1 MFSCLNFC
9 CGYFGFC
16 LRSDFDYFE
25 GNCKKHVITDKMAEP
40 SEGSQSGPLRPPFAL
55 GRGLPGRSLLN
66 PPPPGRLTSLRSR
79 DLTLGGYKKKT
90 FVPNVHSI
98 RKSKDELKEEART
111 APKKDRKER
120 EDRQRERKRRERPQ
134 TIQSHSIFEQ
144 GPADT
149 FRKIGSWG
157 STNLSDCDPAFVPK
171 CIKKEKNIPED
182 DDNEILEKLQRDD
195 FLDDPG
201 LKNDPKHRPIRLPLH
216 QSCNFLT
223 AETGISL
230 KEETSNYTCSKS
242 PKMQPRFPSQASRT
256 YASDQPSTVGDLF
269 QQLSV
274 SDKEELLF
282 IQLPDTIPG
291 PLKATSCDK
300 SSKKEGK
307 AEDKHSSHTKAQ
319 DPMEKETVPVLSDLS
334 EGLIGKLQVRK
345 SGKVQLVIGDI
356 TLDVSEGAA
365 FSFLQQL
372 VSVRLT
378 EGLTGDMTV
387 LGNVTH
393 KLVCSPD
400 FEALLQGVKSSSN
413 TYSLSKS

>member
-1 MFSCLNFC
+1 
-9 CGYFGFC
+9 
-16 LRSDFDYFE
+16 
-25 GNCKKHVITDKMAEP
+25 MAEP

-55 GRGLPGRSLLN
+55 GRGLPGRPLLS

-90 FVPNVHSI
+90 FVPNVHSV
-98 RKSKDELKEEART
+98 RKSKDELKEEDHT
-111 APKKDRKER
+111 APKKERRER

-149 FRKIGSWG
+149 IRKIGSWG
-157 STNLSDCDPAFVPK
+157 STSLSDCDPALVTK
-171 CIKKEKNIPED
+171 CIKKEKNVSED
-182 DDNEILEKLQRDD
+182 GEAEILQKLQRDD

-216 QSCNFLT
+216 QSCNFIT
-223 AETGISL
+223 ADTATLCKTQRRELPCTNQFHAG
-230 KEETSNYTCSKS
+230 
-242 PKMQPRFPSQASRT
+242 
-256 YASDQPSTVGDLF
+256 DQPSTVGDLF
-269 QQLSV
+269 QNLSV

-291 PLKATSCDK
+291 PQKASSSDK

-307 AEDKHSSHTKAQ
+307 EK
-319 DPMEKETVPVLSDLS
+319 DPGEKEAVPVLSDFS
-334 EGLIGKLQVRK
+334 EGLIGRLQIRK
-345 SGKVQLVIGDI
+345 SGKVQLAMGDI

-400 FEALLQGVKSSSN
+400 FEALLQGVK
-413 TYSLSKS
+413 TTPPTQSLSKF

>member
-1 MFSCLNFC
+1 
-9 CGYFGFC
+9 
-16 LRSDFDYFE
+16 
-25 GNCKKHVITDKMAEP
+25 MAEP
-40 SEGSQSGPLRPPFAL
+40 SEGSQTGPLRPPFAL
-55 GRGLPGRSLLN
+55 GRGLPGRPLLN

-111 APKKDRKER
+111 APKKERRER

-149 FRKIGSWG
+149 IRKIGSWG
-157 STNLSDCDPAFVPK
+157 GTNLSDSDPALVTK
-171 CIKKEKNIPED
+171 CIKKERNVPED
-182 DDNEILEKLQRDD
+182 GDNKILEKLQRDD

-201 LKNDPKHRPIRLPLH
+201 LKNDPKQRPIKLPLH
-216 QSCNFLT
+216 QSCNF
-223 AETGISL
+223 AETATLL
-230 KEETSNYTCSKS
+230 KEEPSPHTSLKS
-242 PKMQPRFPSQASRT
+242 TTTQPRVLPQSSKT
-256 YASDQPSTVGDLF
+256 CTGDQPSTVGDLF
-269 QQLSV
+269 QHLSV

-291 PLKATSCDK
+291 PLKASSSEK

-307 AEDKHSSHTKAQ
+307 AEDKHASHAKAQ
-319 DPMEKETVPVLSDLS
+319 DPVEKEAAPVLSDFS
-334 EGLIGKLQVRK
+334 EGLIGRLQIRK
-345 SGKVQLVIGDI
+345 SGKVQLVMGDV

-400 FEALLQGVKSSSN
+400 FEALLQGVKTPSN
-413 TYSLSKS
+413 TYSLSKY

>member
-1 MFSCLNFC
+1 M
-9 CGYFGFC
+9 
-16 LRSDFDYFE
+16 E
-25 GNCKKHVITDKMAEP
+25 EP
-40 SEGSQSGPLRPPFAL
+40 SEGSPSGTLRSPFAL

-98 RKSKDELKEEART
+98 RKSKDELKEEAHT
-111 APKKDRKER
+111 APKKERRER
-120 EDRQRERKRRERPQ
+120 EERQRERKRRERPQ

-149 FRKIGSWG
+149 FRKIGGWG
-157 STNLSDCDPAFVPK
+157 NTNVSDCDPALVTK
-171 CIKKEKNIPED
+171 CIKKEKNVPED
-182 DDNEILEKLQRDD
+182 DESEILEKLQRDD

-201 LKNDPKHRPIRLPLH
+201 LKNDPRHRPIRLPLH
-216 QSCNFLT
+216 QSCNFWTTET
-223 AETGISL
+223 ATSL
-230 KEETSNYTCSKS
+230 KEESSENTCLIKS
-242 PKMQPRFPSQASRT
+242 PKTQHRVSSQAEE
-256 YASDQPSTVGDLF
+256 QPSTVGDLF
-269 QQLSV
+269 EQLSV
-274 SDKEELLF
+274 SDKEQLLF

-291 PLKATSCDK
+291 QIKNTSSER

-307 AEDKHSSHTKAQ
+307 AEDKHASHTKAQ
-319 DPMEKETVPVLSDLS
+319 DPMEKDAVPVLSDLS
-334 EGLIGKLQVRK
+334 EGLIGKLQIRK
-345 SGKVQLVIGDI
+345 SGKVQLVMGDV

-372 VSVRLT
+372 VSVRLAD
-378 EGLTGDMTV
+378 GLTGDMTV

-400 FEALLQGVKSSSN
+400 FKALLQGVKPHSN
-413 TYSLSKS
+413 TQSL

>member
-1 MFSCLNFC
+1 
-9 CGYFGFC
+9 
-16 LRSDFDYFE
+16 
-25 GNCKKHVITDKMAEP
+25 MAEP
-40 SEGSQSGPLRPPFAL
+40 SEGSQSGPSRPPFAL
-55 GRGLPGRSLLN
+55 GKGLPGRSLLN

-98 RKSKDELKEEART
+98 RKSKDERLKEEAST

-157 STNLSDCDPAFVPK
+157 STNLSDCDPALVTK
-171 CIKKEKNIPED
+171 CIKKEKNVPED

-201 LKNDPKHRPIRLPLH
+201 LKNDPKQRPIRLPLH

-223 AETGISL
+223 ADTALSL
-230 KEETSNYTCSKS
+230 KEETSDHTCLKS
-242 PKMQPRFPSQASRT
+242 PRTQQRFPSQASRT
-256 YASDQPSTVGDLF
+256 YAGDQPSTVGDLF
-269 QQLSV
+269 QQLSM

-291 PLKATSCDK
+291 PLKATTCDK

-307 AEDKHSSHTKAQ
+307 AEDKHSTHTKAQ
-319 DPMEKETVPVLSDLS
+319 DPTEKETVPVLSDLS
-334 EGLIGKLQVRK
+334 EGLIGRLQVRK
-345 SGKVQLVIGDI
+345 SGRVQLVMGDI
-356 TLDVSEGAA
+356 TMDVSEGAA

-400 FEALLQGVKSSSN
+400 FEALLKDAPS
-413 TYSLSKS
+413 TMYSLSKS

>member
-1 MFSCLNFC
+1 
-9 CGYFGFC
+9 
-16 LRSDFDYFE
+16 
-25 GNCKKHVITDKMAEP
+25 MAEP

-55 GRGLPGRSLLN
+55 GRGLPGRPLLN

-90 FVPNVHSI
+90 FVPNVHSV
-98 RKSKDELKEEART
+98 RKSKDELKEEAHT
-111 APKKDRKER
+111 APKKERRER

-149 FRKIGSWG
+149 IRKIGSWG
-157 STNLSDCDPAFVPK
+157 STNLSDCDPALVTK
-171 CIKKEKNIPED
+171 CIKKEKNVPED
-182 DDNEILEKLQRDD
+182 GDNEILEKLQRDD

-223 AETGISL
+223 AETANLL
-230 KEETSNYTCSKS
+230 KEETSPHTCLNS
-242 PKMQPRFPSQASRT
+242 PRTQRRGLLQASQT
-256 YASDQPSTVGDLF
+256 CTDDQPSTVGDLF
-269 QQLSV
+269 QHLSV
-274 SDKEELLF
+274 SDKDELLF

-291 PLKATSCDK
+291 PLKASSCEK

-307 AEDKHSSHTKAQ
+307 DKAEDKHASYSKAQ
-319 DPMEKETVPVLSDLS
+319 EPVEKEAVPVLSDFS
-334 EGLIGKLQVRK
+334 EGLIGRLQIRK
-345 SGKVQLVIGDI
+345 SGKVQLVMGDI

-400 FEALLQGVKSSSN
+400 FEALLQGVKTPSN
-413 TYSLSKS
+413 TQLLSKF